1 MTTPTQRG
9 VFASIKITVITAMLA
24 SSQIAC
30 AYNATALLNVI
41 GGATSKKSNFEPG
54 TTYSL
59 CFVPDGP
66 SCEELIVNSIG
77 KLKGS
82 LLIQAYSFTS
92 PGIAQAVVRAH
103 KRGVDVRVIVDK
115 SQISEKYTAATFLKN
130 EGISVWVDSTPAIAH
145 SKVMILDQEAI
156 FTGSFNFTR
165 SAQERNAENGIVIQG
180 DVGVVKAYTENW
192 QKRLRVSSPF

>member
-1 MTTPTQRG
+1 MDTPTRRG
-9 VFASIKITVITAMLA
+9 VFASVKIAFITAMLA

-30 AYNATALLNVI
+30 AYNATTLLNAI
-41 GGATSKKSNFEPG
+41 GGSTSKKSSFEPG

-66 SCEELIVNSIG
+66 SCEALIVSSIG
-77 KLKGS
+77 ELKSS

-92 PGIAQAVVRAH
+92 PTIAEAVVRAH
-103 KRGVDVRVIVDK
+103 KRGIDVRVIVDK
-115 SQISEKYTAATFLKN
+115 SQVSEKYTAATFLKN
-130 EGISVWVDSTPAIAH
+130 QGIPVWIDSKPAIAH
-145 SKVMILDQEAI
+145 SKVLILDQEAI

-165 SAQERNAENGIVIQG
+165 SAQARNAENGIVIQG
-180 DVGVVKAYTENW
+180 DARVVKAYTENW

>member
-1 MTTPTQRG
+1 MDTPTKRG
-9 VFASIKITVITAMLA
+9 VFASAKIAFITAILA

-30 AYNATALLNVI
+30 AYNATALLDAF
-41 GGATSKKSNFEPG
+41 GGSTSKKSSFEPG

-77 KLKGS
+77 KLKSS

-92 PGIAQAVVRAH
+92 PAIAQAVVRAH
-103 KRGVDVRVIVDK
+103 KRGIDVRVIVDK
-115 SQISEKYTAATFLKN
+115 SQMSEKYTAATFLKN
-130 EGISVWVDSTPAIAH
+130 EGIPVWVDSIPAIAH
-145 SKVMILDQEAI
+145 SKVLILDQEAI

-180 DVGVVKAYTENW
+180 DASVVKAYTENW
-192 QKRLRVSSPF
+192 QKRLRVSSRF